1 MMTILCDREIA
12 ERCQGDSPMI
22 SPFVPH
28 QVREDEQGR
37 KVVSYGLSSHGY
49 DIRLGHQFYVTP
61 YTGVLDPF
69 SLLTWRSVTGD
80 RMQIPPNA
88 IVLGHSVETFH
99 MPDDVI
105 AICVGKSTYARLGLF
120 VNITPLEAGWRGQ
133 LTIELT
139 NSASLP
145 VRVYAGMG
153 IAQLLFFEGE
163 RPDVTYADRK
173 GKYQDQTG
181 VTLPR
186 L

>member
-1 MMTILCDREIA
+1 
-12 ERCQGDSPMI
+12 
-22 SPFVPH
+22 
-28 QVREDEQGR
+28 
-37 KVVSYGLSSHGY
+37 
-49 DIRLGHQFYVTP
+49 
-61 YTGVLDPF
+61 
-69 SLLTWRSVTGD
+69 
-80 RMQIPPNA
+80 
-88 IVLGHSVETFH
+88 

-163 RPDVTYADRK
+163 RPKVTYADRK

>member
-1 MMTILCDREIA
+1 MWKKE
-12 ERCQGDSPMI
+12 
-22 SPFVPH
+22 
-28 QVREDEQGR
+28 
-37 KVVSYGLSSHGY
+37 VVQKFMV
-49 DIRLGHQFYVTP
+49 IQ
-61 YTGVLDPF
+61 
-69 SLLTWRSVTGD
+69 
-80 RMQIPPNA
+80 PNS

-99 MPDDVI
+99 MPDTVT
-105 AICVGKSTYARLGLF
+105 AVCVGKSTFARLGLF
-120 VNITPLEAGWRGQ
+120 VNITPLEAGWRGN

-139 NSASLP
+139 NSTPLP
-145 VRVYAGMG
+145 MRVYVDMG